1 MKTLK
6 ISWKSLFVSLFFIA
20 GGLTAQAQLM
30 PMNPVGHLTVFSD
43 DGTKF
48 YLYLNGERYND
59 IPEVNVRIE
68 DLPNPYYNCKIVFE
82 NEMIPAISKNRLMVT
97 DYNNVMHDVTYRIK
111 ADKRGK
117 YTIAVYSF
125 VPVQQ
130 HMVRPSNC
138 AVYQYGVPHQPM
150 IGSNGVI
157 YRETIHTQNTIG
169 INAPGVNV
177 NVNVPGMTNTT
188 TITQYET
195 YPNGYVNPYPNQPYL
210 NNPNNVNYN
219 RCQFAMNAGDYEN
232 ARRVVA
238 NNGFDE
244 TRLSAAQQIASSN
257 CLSAGQIAGLL
268 NTFSFEET
276 KLNFAKYAYLY
287 CVDRGNYF
295 NVINSFS
302 FESSK
307 IELNNYIQ
315 TVR

>member
-1 MKTLK
+1 MKTLTLV
-6 ISWKSLFVSLFFIA
+6 WKSLFISLLFTA
-20 GGLTAQAQLM
+20 GGLTVKGQLL
-30 PMNPVGHLTVFSD
+30 PMNPIGHLTVFSD

-48 YLYLNGERYND
+48 YLYLNGEKYND
-59 IPEVNVRIE
+59 APEVNLRIE
-68 DLPNPYYNCKIVFE
+68 DLPNPYYDCKIVFE
-82 NEMIPAISKNRLMVT
+82 NEMIPAISKNRLMIT

-117 YTIAVYSF
+117 YSISVYSF

-130 HMVRPSNC
+130 NMIRPANC
-138 AVYQYGVPHQPM
+138 AVYQYGTPHQPI
-150 IGSNGVI
+150 IGSNGTV

-177 NVNVPGMTNTT
+177 NVNVPGMTTT
-188 TITQYET
+188 TTVTQYET
-195 YPNGYVNPYPNQPYL
+195 YPNNPHYPNQPNL
-210 NNPNNVNYN
+210 NNPNFQGTNYN
-219 RCQFAMNAGDYEN
+219 RCQFAMNAGDFEN
-232 ARRVVA
+232 ARRTVA
-238 NNGFDE
+238 ANGFDE
-244 TRLSAAQQIASSN
+244 TRLSSAQQIASSN
-257 CLSAGQIAGLL
+257 CLSAGQISTLL

-276 KLNFAKYAYLY
+276 KLSFAKYAYIY
-287 CVDRGNYF
+287 CIDRGNYF